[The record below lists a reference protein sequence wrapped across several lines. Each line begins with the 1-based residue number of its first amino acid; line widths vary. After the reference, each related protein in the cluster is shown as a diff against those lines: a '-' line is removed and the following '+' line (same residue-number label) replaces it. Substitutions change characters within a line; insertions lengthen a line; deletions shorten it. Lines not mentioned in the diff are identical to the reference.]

1 MDKRRIRDFLLL
13 KPAVS
18 SRNLTSLLLVAIF
31 FGVYVAAGGKVST
44 IPEVAPG
51 EGFGT
56 VTSNQVSDT
65 EGYEEEAVEI
75 EEPVRK
81 KVTRTKKRTAKKSRV
96 SRKRVVEP
104 VEEIDDVE
112 EEEAFEEAEEIS
124 DDDLSSIEK
133 RLKLNR

>member
-1 MDKRRIRDFLLL
+1 MDKRRLRDFLLL

-56 VTSNQVSDT
+56 VTSDRAAEV
-65 EGYEEEAVEI
+65 EAYEEEEVEVKR
-75 EEPVRK
+75 PVRK
-81 KVTRTKKRTAKKSRV
+81 KVTKTKKRTAKKSKV
-96 SRKRVVEP
+96 SRKRVIEP
-104 VEEIDDVE
+104 VEEIDDAVE
-112 EEEAFEEAEEIS
+112 EVEENSE
-124 DDDLSSIEK
+124 DDLSSIEK